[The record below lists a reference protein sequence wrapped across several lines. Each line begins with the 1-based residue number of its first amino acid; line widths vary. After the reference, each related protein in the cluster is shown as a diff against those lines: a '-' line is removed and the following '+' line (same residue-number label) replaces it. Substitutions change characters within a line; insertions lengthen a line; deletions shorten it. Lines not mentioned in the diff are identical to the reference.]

1 MNDHFD
7 LDKEIKN
14 RVSRNEEIPE
24 SVKTKTRL
32 AYKEIRAM
40 HKYNK
45 KAGKKKWIVVAGI
58 LVATGIT
65 LQTPLL
71 ADIKALFF
79 EGNYKGVESA
89 IDKGHL
95 QSVEGAVS
103 ESNGITIEVTEA
115 LIDPTIIH
123 LRLILRAEDPKLLQK
138 FKYDQHTIQFVD
150 QFNITDDQ
158 GRVIQEI
165 HDEGVYAPSH
175 INEQG
180 KEVRLLSS
188 STEQVSTNKLNEGE
202 IQIDMI
208 LNSSEGNYKD
218 IKGLI
223 LQSNQLNNFSG
234 SWVLNVTFPSE
245 MTETQETTYEVSK
258 PNSQIELT
266 SAIAMK
272 TGVKIDCIIKVP
284 VDENV
289 VNGKIVGEDGTVFTT
304 GRAGW
309 MESTSK
315 GERVVLTFEALEEE
329 LGDRF
334 TLYIPTRDGE
344 ESITL
349 TKVLQ

>member
-1 MNDHFD
+1 
-7 LDKEIKN
+7 
-14 RVSRNEEIPE
+14 
-24 SVKTKTRL
+24 
-32 AYKEIRAM
+32 
-40 HKYNK
+40 
-45 KAGKKKWIVVAGI
+45 
-58 LVATGIT
+58 
-65 LQTPLL
+65 
-71 ADIKALFF
+71 
-79 EGNYKGVESA
+79 
-89 IDKGHL
+89 
-95 QSVEGAVS
+95 
-103 ESNGITIEVTEA
+103 
-115 LIDPTIIH
+115 
-123 LRLILRAEDPKLLQK
+123 
-138 FKYDQHTIQFVD
+138 
-150 QFNITDDQ
+150 
-158 GRVIQEI
+158 
-165 HDEGVYAPSH
+165 
-175 INEQG
+175 
-180 KEVRLLSS
+180 
-188 STEQVSTNKLNEGE
+188 
-202 IQIDMI
+202 MI

>member
-1 MNDHFD
+1 
-7 LDKEIKN
+7 
-14 RVSRNEEIPE
+14 
-24 SVKTKTRL
+24 
-32 AYKEIRAM
+32 
-40 HKYNK
+40 
-45 KAGKKKWIVVAGI
+45 
-58 LVATGIT
+58 
-65 LQTPLL
+65 
-71 ADIKALFF
+71 
-79 EGNYKGVESA
+79 
-89 IDKGHL
+89 
-95 QSVEGAVS
+95 
-103 ESNGITIEVTEA
+103 
-115 LIDPTIIH
+115 
-123 LRLILRAEDPKLLQK
+123 
-138 FKYDQHTIQFVD
+138 IQFVD

-180 KEVRLLSS
+180 KEVHLLSS

-309 MESTSK
+309 MESRSK

-349 TKVLQ
+349 TKVLR